1 MSHFAPLD
9 SERDLVSAALALGA
23 RDVRGWSEAEYELQ
37 RSAGTAPA
45 KRTVRAL
52 QKAIAAGDDP
62 LGDAFCALRSPEER
76 RPDGATYT
84 PDEIVQSMVEWS
96 ANQLS
101 PERVVDPGSGSAR
114 FAVAAGRRFRDSK
127 LVAVELDPLAALLA
141 RAHLA
146 AAGFADRSRVI
157 LADYRDY
164 DFKDFPGR
172 TLFIGNPPY
181 VRHHDLAT
189 SWKEWLVRE
198 AGGLGYSA
206 SQLAGL
212 HVYFM
217 LQTALRA
224 SKDDVGVFIT
234 SAEWLDVNYG
244 SLVRGLFLNQ
254 LGGES
259 LHVIEP
265 TAQPFEDAQTTAV
278 ISCFKVGSQPTS
290 VRMRRVKKIDQLN
303 ALGGGQPVLR
313 ERLEEARRWT
323 ALTRP
328 PKKMPEG
335 FVQLGEIA
343 SVHRGQVTGRNATW
357 VVGNEEEALPESVK
371 YPSIT
376 RAHELFTAQT
386 FLSKSD
392 HLKRVVDI
400 PQDLGALDPTDRKM
414 VDNFLKQAQRDG
426 AHESYVAK
434 NRKVWWSVGLRDPAP
449 ILATYMARRPP
460 AFVRNSTRARH
471 INIAHGI
478 YPREKMRDTELTLLA
493 ESLRQVATL
502 GDGRMYAGGLTKFE
516 PKEMERLP
524 VPSLELLA
532 SR

>member
-1 MSHFAPLD
+1 MSSPAPLVT
-9 SERDLVSAALALGA
+9 ERDLISAALALGA
-23 RDVRGWSEAEYELQ
+23 RDVRDWSDEEYELQ
-37 RSAGTAPA
+37 KSAGPGPS
-45 KRTVRAL
+45 KRQVRAL
-52 QKAIAAGDDP
+52 QKAIARGEDP
-62 LGDAFCALRSPEER
+62 LGDAFCILRSPEQR

-84 PDEIVQSMVEWS
+84 PSEIVDSMVEWS
-96 ANQLS
+96 ANQLT

-114 FAVAAGRRFRDSK
+114 FAVAAGRRFPKAK
-127 LVAVELDPLAALLA
+127 LVAVELDPLAALLS

-146 AAGFADRSRVI
+146 AAGFEKRAKVI
-157 LADYRDY
+157 LSDYREY
-164 DFKDFPGR
+164 EFKDYPGR

-181 VRHHDLAT
+181 VRHHDLAP

-198 AGGLGYSA
+198 ANGLGHSA

-224 SKDDVGVFIT
+224 SEDDVGVFIT

-244 SLVRGLFLNQ
+244 SLVRGLFLEQ
-254 LGGES
+254 LGGEA

-265 TAQPFEDAQTTAV
+265 TAQPFDDAQTTAV
-278 ISCFKVGSQPTS
+278 ISCFKIGSAPSS
-290 VRMRRVKKIDQLN
+290 VRMRRVRQIDDLN
-303 ALGGGQPVLR
+303 SLTGGSLVLR
-313 ERLEEARRWT
+313 ERLEEAQRWT

-328 PKKMPEG
+328 SKKMPEG
-335 FVQLGEIA
+335 FVQLGELA
-343 SVHRGQVTGRNATW
+343 RVHRGTVTGRNATW
-357 VVGNEEEALPESVK
+357 VVGHDETLPDRVL

-376 RAHELFTAQT
+376 RAHELFSAET
-386 FLSKSD
+386 FLSNGD

-400 PQDLGALDPTDRKM
+400 PSDLDVLDGDERKQVERFM
-414 VDNFLKQAQRDG
+414 RRARNEG
-426 AHESYVAK
+426 AHETYVAK
-434 NRKVWWSVGLRDPAP
+434 NRRAWWSVGLRKPAP

-460 AFVRNSTRARH
+460 AFVRNTAGARH

-478 YPREKMRDTELTLLA
+478 YPREPMRPSEMTALA
-493 ESLRQVATL
+493 ESLRKVATV

>member
-1 MSHFAPLD
+1 MSHPAPLD

-23 RDVRGWSEAEYELQ
+23 REVRGWSEEEHAL
-37 RSAGTAPA
+37 SKDVGPAPS
-45 KRTVRAL
+45 KRQVRAL
-52 QKAIAAGDDP
+52 QKGINNGDDP
-62 LGDAFCALRSPEER
+62 LGDAFCTLRSPEQR

-84 PDEIVQSMVEWS
+84 PREIVDSMVEWS
-96 ANQLS
+96 ANQLT

-114 FAVAAGRRFRDSK
+114 FAVAAGRRFPAAK
-127 LVAVELDPLAALLA
+127 LVAVELDPLAALIS

-146 AAGFADRSRVI
+146 SAGLANRSRVI
-157 LADYRDY
+157 LADYRAY
-164 DFKDFPGR
+164 EFKDFPGR

-198 AGGLGYSA
+198 ANALGHPA

-244 SLVRGLFLNQ
+244 SLVRGLFLDQ
-254 LGGES
+254 LGGEA

-278 ISCFKVGSQPTS
+278 ISCFKIGSAPSS
-290 VRMRRVKKIDQLN
+290 VRMRRVKKIHQLN
-303 ALGGGQPVLR
+303 ALADGQAILR

-328 PKKMPEG
+328 LKKMPEG

-343 SVHRGQVTGRNATW
+343 RVHRGTVTGRNATW
-357 VVGNEEEALPESVK
+357 VVSNDETLPESIL

-376 RAHELFTAQT
+376 RAHELFSAQT
-386 FLSKSD
+386 FLSSDD

-400 PQDLGALDPTDRKM
+400 PHEFGDFDADGKKQIEG
-414 VDNFLKQAQRDG
+414 FLRRAKSDG
-426 AHESYVAK
+426 AHETYVAR
-434 NRKVWWSVGLRDPAP
+434 NRKAWWSVGLREPAP

-460 AFVRNSTRARH
+460 AFVRNTTRARH

-478 YPREKMRDTELTLLA
+478 YPREKMRDSELTLLA
-493 ESLRQVATL
+493 ESLRKVATL
-502 GDGRMYAGGLTKFE
+502 DEGRTYAGGLTKFE

-524 VPSLELLA
+524 VPDPNQL
-532 SR
+532 R

>member
-1 MSHFAPLD
+1 M
-9 SERDLVSAALALGA
+9 
-23 RDVRGWSEAEYELQ
+23 
-37 RSAGTAPA
+37 
-45 KRTVRAL
+45 
-52 QKAIAAGDDP
+52 I
-62 LGDAFCALRSPEER
+62 
-76 RPDGATYT
+76 
-84 PDEIVQSMVEWS
+84 EWS
-96 ANQLS
+96 AKQLT
-101 PERVVDPGSGSAR
+101 PDRVVDPGSGSAR
-114 FAVAAGRRFRDSK
+114 FAVAAGRTFPKAK
-127 LVAVELDPLAALLA
+127 LVAVELDPLAAILS
-141 RAHLA
+141 RANLA
-146 AAGFADRSRVI
+146 AAGFAERSRVV
-157 LADYRDY
+157 LSDYREY
-164 DFKDFPGR
+164 EFKDFPGR
-172 TLFIGNPPY
+172 TLFVGNPPY
-181 VRHHDLAT
+181 VRHHDLAA

-198 AGGLGYSA
+198 ANGLGHSA

-244 SLVRGLFLNQ
+244 SLVRGLFLEQ
-254 LGGES
+254 LGGEA

-278 ISCFKVGSQPTS
+278 ISCFKVGGSPAL
-290 VRMRRVKKIDQLN
+290 VRMRRVKKIEDLN
-303 ALGGGQPVLR
+303 ALAGGSPVLR
-313 ERLEEARRWT
+313 ERLEEAKRWT

-328 PKKMPEG
+328 PKRMPEG

-343 SVHRGQVTGRNATW
+343 RVHRGTVTGRNATW
-357 VVGNEEEALPESVK
+357 VVSSEEALPSRVL

-376 RAHELFTAQT
+376 RAHELFSAEK
-386 FLSKSD
+386 FLSKAN

-400 PQDLGALDPTDRKM
+400 PVDLDQLVGEEKKQVQR
-414 VDNFLKQAQRDG
+414 FLTRAKQDG
-426 AHESYVAK
+426 AHETYVAK
-434 NRKVWWSVGLRDPAP
+434 NRRAWWSVGLRKPAP

-460 AFVRNSTRARH
+460 AFVRNTAEARH

-478 YPREKMRDTELTLLA
+478 YPREPMLESELTALA
-493 ESLRQVATL
+493 ESLREVATL

-524 VPSLELLA
+524 VPSPELLA